1 MSARLPLLD
10 KGAWISNRFSGQA
23 FDSVKQLRMSK
34 RTAKSAWTLGA
45 GLALTAVTTIAG
57 FLCTPLLLRLLGS
70 ERFGAYRT
78 LVDIFAYLTF
88 LDLGFGAALSASLAG
103 AQGRGD
109 QDQVRQL
116 ISAGLRRYCII
127 ACGMIAG
134 AGLLIA
140 LLPRLIHTRQLS
152 SWELTSAGAITLMP
166 LLFLPA
172 SVYRS
177 LLEARQ
183 AGYIVQSFQIGQ
195 ALATSGLLLFAAWRG
210 WGLPGQAAAASV
222 AVIAVQVS
230 YFFFATNGGR
240 RLEYVRPGAQLV
252 REVGNLQW
260 PSLAYVVTGRVGLLS
275 DNIVV
280 ASMLTPGLV
289 APFYLTQ
296 RLASVATAQ
305 IQQVG
310 NATWAGLV
318 ELHSQGMCAQFRE
331 RLYELT
337 SMVSGA
343 AVAIL
348 APVAAFNHHFI
359 RLWVGS
365 ASDAGAGVVLLSCA
379 NGWFLSLFTLWTWPV
394 TGIGRIA
401 KLLPVQVSSTVLN
414 AAVSILATKY
424 IGLTGPLIGTAVGF
438 TLISSWGF
446 TRILS
451 REMGVSPQRLW
462 RAAATQ
468 LCWGLPYLG
477 LLWLLSHSVQRFA
490 FLPLS
495 AIAFLAVLCGLA
507 MWWSFGVTPTA
518 RIAWRNR
525 VSFVFAW

>member
-1 MSARLPLLD
+1 
-10 KGAWISNRFSGQA
+10 
-23 FDSVKQLRMSK
+23 MSK
-34 RTAKSAWTLGA
+34 RTARSAWTLGA
-45 GLALTAVTTIAG
+45 GLTLTAVTTITG
-57 FLCTPLLLRLLGS
+57 FLCTPILLRLLGS

-78 LVDIFAYLTF
+78 LLDIFAYLTF

-116 ISAGLRRYCII
+116 TSAGFKRYCII

-140 LLPRLIHTRQLS
+140 MLPGLIHTRQLS
-152 SWELTSAGAITLMP
+152 PWELMSAGAITLVP

-183 AGYIVQSFQIGQ
+183 KGYIVQGLQIGQ
-195 ALATSGLLLFAAWRG
+195 ALATSGLLLFTAWQG
-210 WGLPGQAAAASV
+210 WGLPGQAAAASTVIV
-222 AVIAVQVS
+222 AVQICH
-230 YFFFATNGGR
+230 FCLATASGR
-240 RLEYVRPGAQLV
+240 QLEYVRPNAQLV
-252 REVGNLQW
+252 REVGKLQW
-260 PSLAYVVTGRVGLLS
+260 PSLIYVITGRIGLLS

-296 RLASVATAQ
+296 RLATVATAQ

-318 ELHSQGMCAQFRE
+318 ELYSQGLCVQFRE

-343 AVAIL
+343 AVAVL
-348 APVAAFNHHFI
+348 APIAAFNHHFI

-414 AAVSILATKY
+414 AAVSILATRY
-424 IGLTGPLIGTAVGF
+424 VGLTGPLIGTAAGF
-438 TLISSWGF
+438 ALVSSWGF
-446 TRILS
+446 TRILF
-451 REMGVSPQRLW
+451 REMGVSPPRLW

-477 LLWLLSHSVQRFA
+477 LLWFISHSVRRFA

-495 AIAFLAVLCGLA
+495 ATALLAVLCGLA

-525 VSFVFAW
+525 VSLVFAG